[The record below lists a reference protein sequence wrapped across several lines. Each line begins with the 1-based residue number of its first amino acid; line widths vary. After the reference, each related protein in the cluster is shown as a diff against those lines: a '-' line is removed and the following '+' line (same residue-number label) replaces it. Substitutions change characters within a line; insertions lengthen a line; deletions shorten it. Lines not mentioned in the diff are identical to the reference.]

1 MKLRIL
7 TAAAAI
13 ALTSCGLPW
22 SASSDGK
29 GGIII
34 TPPPVIVIPT
44 K

>member
-1 MKLRIL
+1 MKTL
-7 TAAAAI
+7 TLAAAV
-13 ALTSCGLPW
+13 ALTSCSLPW

-34 TPPPVIVIPT
+34 NPPPVIVVPT